1 MRSTSFF
8 LHPPL
13 ESMGEEEE
21 VVDVEAEVPAP
32 VVASSKKG
40 TGKFQFPDGALYEGD
55 WMEVKGER
63 QRHGDGKYTDGDE
76 TYEGSWINDV
86 LTGDGCIVRLAGGAE
101 YSGEM
106 KDHKYSGAGK
116 YKWMDGAE
124 YEGGWVN
131 SKMHGEGT
139 YTGPDGVNWT
149 GTFRNGAFNNG
160 RAWVVIR

>member
-1 MRSTSFF
+1 M
-8 LHPPL
+8 
-13 ESMGEEEE
+13 
-21 VVDVEAEVPAP
+21 
-32 VVASSKKG
+32 
-40 TGKFQFPDGALYEGD
+40 
-55 WMEVKGER
+55 
-63 QRHGDGKYTDGDE
+63 
-76 TYEGSWINDV
+76 
-86 LTGDGCIVRLAGGAE
+86 AGGAE